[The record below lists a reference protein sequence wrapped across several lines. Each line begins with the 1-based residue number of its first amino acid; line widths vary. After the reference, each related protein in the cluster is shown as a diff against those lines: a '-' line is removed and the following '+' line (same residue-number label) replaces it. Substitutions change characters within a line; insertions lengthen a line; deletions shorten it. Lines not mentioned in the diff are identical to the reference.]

1 MVEDHSWT
9 IVKSKS
15 NAERKSTDMSINRRF
30 PDESVSFLEKDAV

>member
-9 IVKSKS
+9 VIKSKS

-30 PDESVSFLEKDAV
+30 PDESESFLAQDAV